1 MAYATIEEVQAG
13 FRAFDADE
21 IARCSVLLE
30 EASIVID
37 SIASEAAYDSKKLV
51 SCRMVRRAIGNGC
64 DAYMAPIGSTQG
76 SASAL
81 GYAQSWALSNGS
93 VGELYL
99 SKIEKRLLGIG
110 NRIGASS
117 PVEGLVMPGD

>member
-1 MAYATIEEVQAG
+1 M
-13 FRAFDADE
+13 
-21 IARCSVLLE
+21 LLE

-51 SCRMVRRAIGNGC
+51 SCRMVRRAIGNGF